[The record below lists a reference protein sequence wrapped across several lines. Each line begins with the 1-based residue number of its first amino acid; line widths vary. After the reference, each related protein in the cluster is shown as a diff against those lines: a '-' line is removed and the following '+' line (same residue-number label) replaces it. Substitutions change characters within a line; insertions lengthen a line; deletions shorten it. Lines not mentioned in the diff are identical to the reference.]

1 MRRMTKKEYLD
12 KLTKELGSMS
22 YNDVNEILADIG
34 DHFDEGIIAGKT
46 EEEIAAH
53 LGDPSELAADYKDGM
68 TLPGI
73 LAKKIEKVNK
83 PKPQEPTAQTVSF
96 VILITVLLAIPAF
109 FVLFGL
115 VLIMLLLEIGAI
127 AGAITLLASCWF
139 YGAFLASGLFAG
151 LTLLFLAI
159 FGFALCYFSVKYFV
173 FGTKWYIKSMQH
185 VWHNGI

>member
-1 MRRMTKKEYLD
+1 MKGGKGYVISNGTYTKIKWRRDGQKLILYKEKKTK
-12 KLTKELGSMS
+12 
-22 YNDVNEILADIG
+22 VP
-34 DHFDEGIIAGKT
+34 KT

-127 AGAITLLASCWF
+127 AGAISLLASCWF